1 MAICSS
7 LFVKMC
13 VSENKHFYLCVLEIF
28 ALLGLLALVLWLSL
42 RPKSPSYTIVD
53 ITIPNSGLEN
63 GAQNGSIVYIL
74 EIENSN
80 KDSSI
85 FYDTSVLTFYYGQDK
100 VAEKTI
106 PPFHQGRGKTRSEL
120 GDMDA
125 NPQVWR
131 AVRNSISNATVEFK
145 VTLLTKIQY
154 KTWGIKSKRHGQDLQ
169 GTIPIGKDG
178 KPSVHEFLQ
187 CIMLQPIYCLETIN
201 HNS

>member
-1 MAICSS
+1 MSE
-7 LFVKMC
+7 
-13 VSENKHFYLCVLEIF
+13 SENKHFYLCVLEIF

-53 ITIPNSGLEN
+53 ITIPSSGLEN
-63 GAQNGSIVYIL
+63 GEQNGSIVYIL

-106 PPFHQGRGKTRSEL
+106 PPFHQGRRKTRSEL

-131 AVRNSISNATVEFK
+131 AVRKSISNATVEFK
-145 VTLLTKIQY
+145 VTLLTKIRY

-178 KPSVHEFLQ
+178 KLSGKKKKIKLSHASKKLRR
-187 CIMLQPIYCLETIN
+187 
-201 HNS
+201 NSLRLLD

>member
-1 MAICSS
+1 
-7 LFVKMC
+7 MC
-13 VSENKHFYLCVLEIF
+13 ESENKHFCLCVLEIL

-42 RPKSPSYTIVD
+42 RPKSPCYTIVD
-53 ITIPNSGLEN
+53 ITIPNSDIEN
-63 GAQNGSIVYIL
+63 GAQNGSIVYVL

-106 PPFHQGRGKTRSEL
+106 PPFHQGRSKTRTVM
-120 GDMDA
+120 DDIDA

-131 AVRNSISNATVEFK
+131 SVRNSISNATGELK
-145 VTLLTKIQY
+145 VTLLTKIRY

-169 GTIPIGKDG
+169 GALPIGKDG
-178 KPSVHEFLQ
+178 KLSGKKKKIKLSHASKKLRR
-187 CIMLQPIYCLETIN
+187 
-201 HNS
+201 NSLRF